1 MSPRVSPEAE
11 RDLDEMEAWLTEN
24 WGPLAA
30 ANIIEAVLDRI
41 SGLPTLPLGGA
52 PRPEF
57 GEHVRFVTAG
67 RYVIYY
73 EVRAEDLVVL
83 RILHGARNREEIM
96 RRGSDGDEGETP

>member
-30 ANIIEAVLDRI
+30 ANIIDAVLDRI
-41 SGLPTLPLGGA
+41 AKLPDMPLAGA
-52 PRPEF
+52 LRPEF
-57 GEHVRFVTAG
+57 GEDVRFVTAG

-73 EVRAEDLVVL
+73 EARAGDLVVL
-83 RILHGARNREEIM
+83 RILHGARDRETAM
-96 RRGSDGDEGETP
+96 RRGSETNEGETP